1 MVDVSSFSAAMN
13 AYKNATKMGGEA
25 TPKLDSSPAAANET
39 GKPAFDELLT
49 ESLSTAK
56 NTAYNSESI
65 SAKSLVGDAELHE
78 LVTSVTNAE
87 LTLNTV
93 VAVRDRVVNAYQEIL
108 KMPI

>member
-1 MVDVSSFSAAMN
+1 MVDVSSFSAAVN
-13 AYKNATKMGGEA
+13 AYKNATKMGGES
-25 TPKLDSSPAAANET
+25 TPDLNAGVAENA
-39 GKPAFDELLT
+39 GKPGFDDLLT
-49 ESLSTAK
+49 ESLSSAK
-56 NTAYNSESI
+56 NTAYQSESM
-65 SAKSLVGDAELHE
+65 SAKALVGDAELHE

>member
-1 MVDVSSFSAAMN
+1 MVELSKFNAAVN
-13 AYKNATKMGGEA
+13 AYKNATQMGGNASPSIDPEA
-25 TPKLDSSPAAANET
+25 GQRA

-56 NTAYNSESI
+56 STSYNTESV
-65 SAKSLVGDAELHE
+65 SAKSLVGESELHE

>member
-1 MVDVSSFSAAMN
+1 MVELSKFSAALN
-13 AYKNATKMGGEA
+13 AYKSATQMGGMP
-25 TPKLDSSPAAANET
+25 TPELDSDGGKNA
-39 GKPAFDELLT
+39 GKPAFDELIT
-49 ESLSTAK
+49 ESLSQAK
-56 NTAYNSESI
+56 NTSYQSEAI

-93 VAVRDRVVNAYQEIL
+93 VAVRDRVVSAYQDIL

>member
-1 MVDVSSFSAAMN
+1 MVELTKFNAAVN
-13 AYKNATKMGGEA
+13 AYKNATQMGVQASPIDSEA
-25 TPKLDSSPAAANET
+25 QQRA
-39 GKPAFDELLT
+39 GKPAFDELLS
-49 ESLSTAK
+49 ESLSEAK
-56 NTAYNSESI
+56 SVSYKGESI
-65 SAKSLVGDAELHE
+65 SAKSLVGESELHE